1 MLGALVAYCALLSV
15 AGARVQ
21 PELLARGNWGK
32 SLSCLPIMVV
42 AFTFHNIV
50 PSLLSYLG
58 SAKLVSR
65 AVVLGS
71 LLPLGL
77 YILWQL
83 AILGTVHVGAGVSTA
98 ADVVR
103 GISAVAGPWATAAVQ
118 VFSFFAIVT
127 SFLGVGLGCVDFV
140 ADLLGLNREPPEPAI
155 AGATGGGGS
164 SNGVSMNG
172 SGASGQVSSSS
183 LGRVERERKGVT
195 SRKLVSLALRRLV
208 PLATTMLPPFIIA
221 LSCPSIFLSALEFS
235 GTFRLVLFAIFPA
248 LMVWKGRYRDD
259 ERPWL
264 PGGKPLLVAIISV
277 ATCVISFEWISL
289 IAKRAML

>member
-1 MLGALVAYCALLSV
+1 MLS
-15 AGARVQ
+15 Q
-21 PELLARGNWGK
+21 
-32 SLSCLPIMVV
+32 
-42 AFTFHNIV
+42 
-50 PSLLSYLG
+50 
-58 SAKLVSR
+58 
-65 AVVLGS
+65 
-71 LLPLGL
+71 PLGL

-83 AILGTVHVGAGVSTA
+83 AILGTVHMGAGVSSA

-103 GISAVAGPWATAAVQ
+103 GISAVAGPWATVAVQ

-140 ADLLGLNREPPEPAI
+140 ADLLGLNREPPEPAT
-155 AGATGGGGS
+155 ASANGGS
-164 SNGVSMNG
+164 SDGITGNAGG
-172 SGASGQVSSSS
+172 GASTQTPSSSS
-183 LGRVERERKGVT
+183 LGRVGAEREHKGVS

-264 PGGKPLLVAIISV
+264 PGGKPLLVAIMSV
-277 ATCVISFEWISL
+277 ATCVISSEWISM
-289 IAKRAML
+289 IAKRALL